1 MRSNTGNIRIVMAA
15 MVALAAIGCGK
26 GDMAAKQKAAF
37 AAKKVAIT
45 AEVDKALNGWV
56 EDMAKTVPE
65 DVRKFEKS
73 KSPLVR
79 WRLDTFKYDWQR
91 PLTAAV
97 VPAKGTVVEKDF
109 DAIPNF
115 FETMEKFWK
124 KEVDFKDY
132 MAAYDKLKKTCDD
145 PVANLL
151 ADFDHAF
158 VHLEAFY
165 GAQDMEG
172 DDRAVYFFRHWQVAF
187 SFPREKG
194 EAVSEYLAR
203 LCMNH
208 MGDFCKTVPFESV
221 HFALERPYL
230 TAVKRIVGDY
240 LKAHPDAKFN
250 KVFAPLLADVD
261 ARLLTI
267 PSFSEEPVMVDGIAK
282 APYVG
287 DTIVTVMKTG
297 LTWEERDYLSF
308 DKGWAVPSKDW
319 KVFEKAVV
327 DRMPDMEKERGPEN
341 LETLLVSM
349 DKDATMNIPAALV
362 EIFKKQPP
370 RYVAFGARRRLD
382 NMNRRTVFG
391 KLTFREVPVVARK
404 VVVEGVGALK
414 CRPLG
419 QVPDA
424 ADLPGAVGPTVWIGT
439 DGLKAGTFAGG
450 KVTGLKDVD
459 AKGAVAHL
467 KTGTGLIL
475 AAEGASMQAFGAVLE
490 PMFLECGDPKCSFVK
505 ELQSRL
511 EVQVCGK

>member
-1 MRSNTGNIRIVMAA
+1 MRATTGTLVFVLAS
-15 MVALAAIGCGK
+15 ALAVGAACSK
-26 GDMAAKQKAAF
+26 GDMAGKQKAAF
-37 AAKKVAIT
+37 AAKKVGIT
-45 AEVDKALNGWV
+45 AEVDKVLNGWV
-56 EDMAKTVPE
+56 EDMARTIPE

-79 WRLDTFKYDWQR
+79 WRLDTFKFDWAR
-91 PLTAAV
+91 PLSAAV

-109 DAIPNF
+109 EAIPAF

-187 SFPREKG
+187 GFPREKG

-203 LCMNH
+203 LCANR

-230 TAVKRIVGDY
+230 TEVKRIVGEY
-240 LKAHPDAKFN
+240 LKAHPDAGFN

-261 ARLLTI
+261 ARLGKI
-267 PSFSEEPVMVDGIAK
+267 PTFTENPIMVDAVAK

-287 DTIVTVMKTG
+287 DAIVTVSRAG
-297 LTWEERDYLSF
+297 LQWEERDYLSF
-308 DKGWAVPSKDW
+308 EKSWVLPPKEW
-319 KVFEKAVV
+319 KVFEKAVT

-341 LETLLVSM
+341 LETLLVSA
-349 DKDATMNIPAALV
+349 DKDAALSIPAWLV

-382 NMNRRTVFG
+382 NMNRRTTFG
-391 KLTFREVPVVARK
+391 KLQFREVPVTARK
-404 VVVEGVGALK
+404 VDLEGVGSLK

-424 ADLPGAVGPTVWIGT
+424 QDLPTHVGPTVWISA
-439 DGLKAGTFAGG
+439 DGMKAGTFAGG
-450 KVTGLKDVD
+450 KVTGMKAVD
-459 AKGAVAHL
+459 AKEAVAHL

-475 AAEGASMQAFGAVLE
+475 GSEGASIQALASVLE

-505 ELQSRL
+505 DLQPRL